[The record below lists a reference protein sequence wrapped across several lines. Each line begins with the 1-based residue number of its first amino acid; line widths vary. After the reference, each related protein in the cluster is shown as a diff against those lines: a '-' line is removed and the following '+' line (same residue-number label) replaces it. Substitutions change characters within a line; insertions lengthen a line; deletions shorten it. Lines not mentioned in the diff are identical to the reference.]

1 MLWQDAYC
9 MAIGDDTLHPVFPLC
24 PKAWPHQDLLTEK
37 VLLDPVPEL
46 APEAVDIRKR
56 GQVCGT
62 HDIDAGERMSRSA
75 AKHETLQEER
85 TYLKLSIRFR
95 LLRQDAGVVLA

>member
-9 MAIGDDTLHPVFPLC
+9 MAIGDDALHPVFPLC

-62 HDIDAGERMSRSA
+62 HDIDAVISGGSTA
-75 AKHETLQEER
+75 TV
-85 TYLKLSIRFR
+85 R
-95 LLRQDAGVVLA
+95 LDGPVTVRRRAD